1 MFKGSDWKEEFDK
14 FKHYR
19 DEEGNTIHFGCND
32 LEHTE
37 QWEKLK
43 DFISK
48 QISEAYQQGYSEGS
62 LNQSKMQ
69 EKLLKNASDNSY
81 QQGKEEERKRI
92 KKLKIPKN
100 VRMAGGTPESAVNAV
115 LDYILNSK
123 E

>member
-1 MFKGSDWKEEFDK
+1 MFKGSDWKVEFEK
-14 FKHYR
+14 FNK
-19 DEEGNTIHFGCND
+19 
-32 LEHTE
+32 
-37 QWEKLK
+37 QWEKEGYLSMDELK